1 MVEGV
6 YEFDTAKRIEGLINK
21 AKEEGRLQGQIDL
34 LKEIKCI
41 YKGFVDVRE
50 ADEYVLDFLKR
61 KMKAEKV
68 V

>member
-1 MVEGV
+1 MS
-6 YEFDTAKRIEGLINK
+6 
-21 AKEEGRLQGQIDL
+21 KEEGRLQGQIDL

-61 KMKAEKV
+61 KMKKELK
-68 V
+68 